1 MDHGLD
7 WQFEQEEEEET
18 REKQDIETDPIVTPE
33 PAEPQDDDSLV
44 PIEIDEDEEEASWR
58 IYIDYFWTY
67 EHEIYE
73 AFINILHKIDEK
85 MISREHKAI
94 DSHR

>member
-18 REKQDIETDPIVTPE
+18 REKQEFDIETDPIVTPE

-44 PIEIDEDEEEASWR
+44 PIEIDEDE
-58 IYIDYFWTY
+58 
-67 EHEIYE
+67 
-73 AFINILHKIDEK
+73 
-85 MISREHKAI
+85 
-94 DSHR
+94 